1 MKDRRIIKNL
11 LFVMVLSLGLPSC
24 MDNEKWDGKDAE
36 WIGQQIVPVY
46 INPELEVKDCIS
58 VLELKFIK
66 GKKLCGVSETIEDRV
81 HDVKTYEVKWL
92 EKGKIFVLFD
102 RGIMDGNTTLWH
114 GEIQGNTLTFKR
126 NDTDIV
132 YIMKRK

>member
-1 MKDRRIIKNL
+1 MRGIRIITPL
-11 LFVMVLSLGLPSC
+11 LFMMALSLGLASC
-24 MDNEKWDGKDAE
+24 MDSEEWDGKGAE

-66 GKKLCGVSETIEDRV
+66 GKKYCGVSETVEDYI
-81 HDVKTYEVKWL
+81 HDVKTYEVKWI

-102 RGIMDGNTTLWH
+102 RGIMDDSVVWE
-114 GEIQGNTLTFKR
+114 GEIQGNTLNLKSR
-126 NDTDIV
+126 GIGIV
-132 YIMKRK
+132 YLMKRK